1 MLISVEQIQSEEGL
15 HLAGT
20 LAATGVLRRDD
31 ELSLPGLIAF
41 SVRLKRQ
48 QHRVE
53 LDGWLH
59 TVARVNCSRC
69 LEHAPR
75 TVEREFRVC
84 SRPEEAMPSERS
96 AELDLK
102 DLDVDYYSGDSL
114 DLSAIL
120 VEQVLLDLPMKLLCS
135 EECRGLCP
143 RCGAN
148 RNRNNCEC
156 DPVGD
161 PRLAPLGELRD
172 RA

>member
-1 MLISVEQIQSEEGL
+1 MLISVEQILSEEGL

-20 LAATGVLRRDD
+20 LAAIENLDRDD
-31 ELSLPGLIAF
+31 ELSVPGPIAF
-41 SVRLKRQ
+41 SVRLTRQ
-48 QHRVE
+48 EDRVE

-59 TVARVNCSRC
+59 TVAQVNCSRC
-69 LEHAPR
+69 LERAPR
-75 TVEREFRVC
+75 TVEREFRLC
-84 SRPEEAMPSERS
+84 SRPQEAMPSER
-96 AELDLK
+96 AVELDVK

-148 RNRNNCEC
+148 RNRHDCEC

-172 RA
+172 RV